1 MLKVQLAD
9 SRAQNP
15 KYIKEKEEQL
25 QSLYEVYKEIK
36 EKNESFLIK
45 DLAVNGEDLIRLGI
59 KEGKEIGELL
69 KQLLEL
75 VIENPDQN
83 NKESLLLYV
92 KENLIP

>member
-1 MLKVQLAD
+1 M
-9 SRAQNP
+9 
-15 KYIKEKEEQL
+15 
-25 QSLYEVYKEIK
+25 
-36 EKNESFLIK
+36 FLIK

-92 KENLIP
+92 KRKPYSLKMLPFRK